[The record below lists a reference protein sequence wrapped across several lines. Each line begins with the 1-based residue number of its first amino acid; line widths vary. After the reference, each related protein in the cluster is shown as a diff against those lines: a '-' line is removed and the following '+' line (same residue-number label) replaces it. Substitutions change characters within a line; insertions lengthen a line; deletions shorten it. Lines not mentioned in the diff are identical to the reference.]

1 MFGNKWFLFVL
12 LVSAYICKQT
22 YKTAVIAFEV
32 LHLTLHAESQVMFC
46 KAGIC
51 GQDFTLSQ

>member
-32 LHLTLHAESQVMFC
+32 LHAESQVMFC